1 MWKPRRCH
9 IHKLTCPIEK
19 SLKLSESSVAAD
31 GSLLSCPNVQ
41 QRSDAAQ
48 YGHQISKGLKCYV
61 YHLLGKISRVGSI
74 HASIRLRGMSGTVFY
89 RAMPTIAGIGFPR
102 KEVY

>member
-9 IHKLTCPIEK
+9 IHKLTCPREK

-48 YGHQISKGLKCYV
+48 YGHQISKGLKCYGD
-61 YHLLGKISRVGSI
+61 YLLGNRSPAGSI